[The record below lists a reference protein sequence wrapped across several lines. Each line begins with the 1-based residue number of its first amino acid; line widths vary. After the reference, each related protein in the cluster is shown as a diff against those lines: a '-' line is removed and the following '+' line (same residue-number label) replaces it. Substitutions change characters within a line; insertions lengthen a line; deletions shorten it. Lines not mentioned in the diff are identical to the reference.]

1 MSHTLSSNQMMLSLQ
16 NGAVVIDVMTPEDY
30 AACHVTG
37 ALNACVYEVAFLDQI
52 AELVPD
58 RNQEMI
64 LYDATGTTRSAELAY
79 ERLQQAGYAKVS
91 VLAGGLAAWRR
102 EGLPLEVKEKA
113 APLGLRDGTYRID
126 TEKSTMEW
134 IGRNLNKRHYGRI
147 GIKGGELSIIGGK
160 LSRGHI
166 ELDMTSISNLDLQ
179 DDGWRDML
187 IRHLKSDDFF
197 AVDRFPTA
205 SFTSTGW
212 ETREE
217 NSLNAVK
224 GIVTG
229 KLKIRDVTREIRIP
243 AMIAPQDDGG
253 IQAHAAFDL
262 DRTLWNACYGSCRL
276 FERLGMHFVDD
287 LISLELFVVAGTW

>member
-1 MSHTLSSNQMMLSLQ
+1 MSHTLSSNQMMLRLQ

-30 AACHVTG
+30 AACHVAG

-58 RNQEMI
+58 RNRELI
-64 LYDATGTTRSAELAY
+64 LYDATGTTRSAELAC

-91 VLAGGLAAWRR
+91 VLAGGLAAWRK
-102 EGLPLEVKEKA
+102 EGLPLEVEETA
-113 APLGLRDGTYRID
+113 ASLGLRDGPYRVD
-126 TEKSTMEW
+126 AEKSTLEW
-134 IGRNLNKRHYGRI
+134 IGRNLNKRHYGSI
-147 GIKGGELSIIGGK
+147 GIKAGELSITGGK
-160 LSRGHI
+160 LSRGYI

-179 DDGWRDML
+179 DGGWRDVL

-243 AMIAPQDDGG
+243 ATIAPQDDGS

-287 LISLELFVVAGTW
+287 LISLELFVVAGAW

>member
-16 NGAVVIDVMTPEDY
+16 KGAVVIDVMTPEDY
-30 AACHVTG
+30 AACHVAG
-37 ALNACVYEVAFLDQI
+37 ALNACVYEIAFLDLI

-58 RNQEMI
+58 RNRELI

-113 APLGLRDGTYRID
+113 APLGLRDGAYRID
-126 TEKSTMEW
+126 TEKSTLEW

-147 GIKGGELSIIGGK
+147 GIKAGELSITDGK

-166 ELDMTSISNLDLQ
+166 ELDMTSISNLDLL
-179 DDGWRDML
+179 DDGWRDVL

-229 KLKIRDVTREIRIP
+229 ELKIRDVTREIRIP
-243 AMIAPQDDGG
+243 ATIAPLDDGG

-287 LISLELFVVAGTW
+287 LISLELFVVAGAW